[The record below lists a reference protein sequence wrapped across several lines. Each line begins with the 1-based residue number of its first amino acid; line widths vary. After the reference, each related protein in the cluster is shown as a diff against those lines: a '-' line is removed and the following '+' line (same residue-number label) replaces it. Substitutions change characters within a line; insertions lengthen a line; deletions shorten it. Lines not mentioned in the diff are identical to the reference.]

1 MPLVNVKKK
10 IEKANSDKTGIR
22 PGESVLEACTTNPS
36 GTMKRMLSK
45 ELAGVVG
52 SLAASGSSGGAP
64 AGGGLA
70 DRFVEGQHFIVLT
83 DQRLLLVKNSALTG
97 KPKEL
102 VAEWNLDEVASITV
116 EKGKMADPF
125 TVMFSDGSGVQVEGA
140 RGTDPAA
147 VEQGFNN
154 LP

>member
-10 IEKANSDKTGIR
+10 IEKASSDKTGIR
-22 PGESVLEACTTNPS
+22 PGETVLEACTTNPS

-52 SLAASGSSGGAP
+52 SLASSQSNNNGP
-64 AGGGLA
+64 EGGGMA
-70 DRFVEGQHFIVLT
+70 DRFPEGQHFVVLT
-83 DQRLLLVKNSALTG
+83 DQRLLVVKNSALTG

-102 VAEWNLDEVASITV
+102 ASEWSLAEIASISV

-125 TVMFSDGSGVQVEGA
+125 TIMFSDGSGVQVEGA
-140 RGTDPAA
+140 KGTDPGRLGQAFA
-147 VEQGFNN
+147 S
-154 LP
+154 L